1 MMTRKTKKTLSHII
15 LYIVLILIAV
25 LTLFPLLW
33 GVSASLRDDS
43 ELYTYVMPFSIHTLI
58 PVKWTA
64 KSYVDLF
71 TVYGFLKPVLNTVL
85 VTAISIAFGCVLN
98 SVAAFAFAMFEFRFK
113 KPLFSLVLIS
123 FMIPFEAI
131 ALPLYRVA
139 DKMKMVDTFQGMIL
153 PSIASGLVLFLFV
166 QFFKDIPADLLDAA
180 RIDGANIGKIY
191 SSILIPLSK
200 PVFITAGLMIFMD
213 QWNSY
218 LWPLLIARSKDIRTI
233 QIALTAFNTEHS
245 TAWSAL
251 YAGSMF
257 SALIPLLLFL
267 PLQKYFVQ
275 GITSSGVKG

>member
-1 MMTRKTKKTLSHII
+1 MSIKRKRQLAHAA
-15 LYIVLILIAV
+15 LYICLIIIAI

-33 GVSASLRDDS
+33 GISASLRDDK
-43 ELYTYVMPFSIHTLI
+43 ELYAYVMPFTIHTMI
-58 PVKWTA
+58 PVKFTL
-64 KSYVDLF
+64 KSYVELF
-71 TVYGFLKPVLNTVL
+71 TKYGFLKPVINTVY
-85 VTAISIAFGCVLN
+85 VTGVSIFFGCILN
-98 SVAAFAFAMFEFRFK
+98 SVAAFAFAMFDFKFK
-113 KPLFSLVLIS
+113 KPLFTLVLLS

-131 ALPLYRVA
+131 ALPLYQVV
-139 DKMKMVDTFQGMIL
+139 DKMKMVNTYQGMIL

-166 QFFKDIPADLLDAA
+166 QFFKDTPGELLDAA
-180 RIDGANIGKIY
+180 RVDGANIGQVYVKI
-191 SSILIPLSK
+191 LMPLSK
-200 PVFITAGLMIFMD
+200 PIFITAGLMIFMD

-233 QIALTAFNTEHS
+233 QIALTQFNTEHS

-257 SALIPLLLFL
+257 SALIPLCLFL

>member
-1 MMTRKTKKTLSHII
+1 M
-15 LYIVLILIAV
+15 LYICLMLIAV
-25 LTLFPLLW
+25 LTLFPLFW
-33 GVSASLRDDS
+33 GISASLRDDT
-43 ELYTYVMPFSIHTLI
+43 ELYAYVMPFTIHTLI
-58 PVKWTA
+58 PVEFTF
-64 KSYVDLF
+64 KSYIELF
-71 TVYGFLKPVLNTVL
+71 TKYGFMKPVLNTVF
-85 VTAISIAFGCVLN
+85 VTGISIFFGCILN
-98 SVAAFAFAMFEFRFK
+98 SVAAFAFAMFDFKFK
-113 KPLFSLVLIS
+113 KPIFTLVLLS

-131 ALPLYRVA
+131 ALPLYQVA
-139 DKMKMVDTFQGMIL
+139 DKMKMVDTYQGMIL

-180 RIDGANIGKIY
+180 RVDGAHIGKIY
-191 SSILIPLSK
+191 TRILMPLSK
-200 PVFITAGLMIFMD
+200 PIFITAGLMIFMD

-218 LWPLLIARSKDIRTI
+218 LWPLLIARSKEIRTI
-233 QIALTAFNTEHS
+233 QIALTQFNTEHS

>member
-1 MMTRKTKKTLSHII
+1 MTKKGKKTLAHIV
-15 LYIVLILIAV
+15 LYIGLILIAI
-25 LTLFPLLW
+25 LTLFPLFW
-33 GVSASLRDDS
+33 GISASLRDDT
-43 ELYTYVMPFSIHTLI
+43 ELYANVMPFNIHTLI
-58 PVKWTA
+58 PVKFTL
-64 KSYVDLF
+64 KSYVELF
-71 TVYGFLKPVLNTVL
+71 TRYGFLRPVLNTIF
-85 VTAISIAFGCVLN
+85 VTGISIAFGCILN
-98 SVAAFAFAMFEFRFK
+98 SVAAFAFAMFDFKLK
-113 KPLFSLVLIS
+113 KPLFTLVLLS

-131 ALPLYRVA
+131 ALPLYQVA
-139 DKMKMVDTFQGMIL
+139 DKLNMVDTYQGMIL
-153 PSIASGLVLFLFV
+153 PSVASGLVLFLFV
-166 QFFKDIPADLLDAA
+166 QFFRDIPADLLDAA
-180 RIDGANIGKIY
+180 RVDGANIGRIY
-191 SSILIPLSK
+191 RSILMPLSK
-200 PVFITAGLMIFMD
+200 PIFITAGLMIFMD